1 MLSLGN
7 LEGVPAG
14 NPIIPQKINFKCSNT
29 LVKNIGNEDYLR
41 KKKLL

>member
-7 LEGVPAG
+7 LEEVPAR

-29 LVKNIGNEDYLR
+29 LVKNTGNEDYLR
-41 KKKLL
+41 KKKFL